1 MTTKVASPRARK
13 SFSRIENVLDL
24 PNLID
29 IQKASFRWF
38 LDEGLRETIDDIS
51 PIEDYTGS
59 LAVEFGAYQFGVP
72 QFSIKECREKDLT
85 YQAPLSM
92 TVRFVNKDTGEIR
105 EQTVFM
111 GDFPMMTDFG
121 TFIINGTERVIVTQL
136 VRSPGAYLME
146 PKDPTKQVFTANL
159 MPSRGSWLELE
170 IDKKGIVYA
179 RIDRKRKLPITTL
192 LRALP
197 AEDPTTG
204 FQLDTST
211 NEAILALFDNSSYI
225 VNTLEK
231 DPSTREEEAL
241 IEVFKKQRPGEPPT
255 LDNARNLLKALFFD
269 PKRYDLTKV
278 GRYKLNQRL
287 GVDVPEDTRVLTTQD
302 IVALVRKLVA
312 MPVLLGVPEDSKDFA
327 ADAIGMPRAP
337 IAAELDEYEHF
348 GNRRLRTVG
357 ELIQEAFRV
366 GLYRMERVVRER
378 MTTEDVD
385 TITPQTIINIR
396 PVVAALKEFFGSS
409 QLSQFMD
416 QTNSLA
422 GLTHRRRLSALGAGG
437 LTRERAPIEVRDVH
451 PTHYGR
457 MCPIETPEG
466 PNIGL
471 IGYLASYA
479 TVSEFGFVQT
489 PYRKVIAGKV
499 TDEIVYLDA
508 VEESRYTIAQA
519 TADQDK
525 NGKLLGDAVLC
536 RSAEGE
542 AVTAP
547 PKAVEFMDVAPAQIV
562 SVSTALIPFLEHNDA
577 NRALMGANM
586 QRQAVPLL
594 IRQAPLV
601 GTGLEYRA
609 AVDSGD
615 VVVAE
620 HAGTVVDVDADKV
633 VVETKDGR
641 DEYTMTKFMRSN
653 QGTLI
658 HHKPVVLLNDKVK
671 AGEVLADGSSTDAGE
686 LALGANLLVAFMPF
700 EGYNFEDAIVLSERI
715 VKDDILSSIHIH
727 EYEVDARSTK
737 LGDEEITRDIPNRS
751 EESLAQ
757 LDERGVVRIGAEVGA
772 GDLLVGK
779 VTPKGETELTAEE
792 KLIRAIFKEKA
803 REVRD
808 TSLKVPHGEG
818 GVVIDVKTFSR
829 DGGDDLSPGVNE
841 LVRVYVATKRKIAEG
856 DKLAGRHGN
865 KGVISK
871 IVPEED
877 MPFLPDGRPVD
888 IVLNPLGVPSRM
900 NIGQVL
906 ETHLGWAA
914 AHGVFADEA
923 DRTEGHDGVDWRHRR
938 QIIAAPNPHAV
949 ATPVFDGATPADV
962 DEALI
967 AYAHQ
972 NPNSPIQFVV
982 DEKRPVGRKCSGKVQ
997 LYNGRTG
1004 EPFEQKVTVGYM
1016 YILKL
1021 LHLVD
1026 DKIHA
1031 RSTGPY
1037 SLVTQQPLGGKA
1049 QFGGQRFGEMEVWA
1063 LEAYGAAY
1071 TLQEMLTIKS
1081 DDTVGRVKAYEAI
1094 VKGENIAEPS
1104 IPESFKVLLKEMQSL
1119 ALDVHV
1125 LSDEG
1130 REVEVREEEDELL
1143 RAAEELGIDLSPGS
1157 LRAVGRDATVEE
1169 VEEGEDRVDSDGEL
1183 AVPADEALVDGVEAT
1198 ENEEAEEEAEA
1209 EVGPLGDAGLV
1220 DLELED

>member
-1 MTTKVASPRARK
+1 LATKVASRRARK
-13 SFSRIENVLDL
+13 SFSRLKHVIDL

-29 IQKASFRWF
+29 IQRASFDWF
-38 LDEGLRETIDDIS
+38 LKEGLKETIDDIS

-59 LAVEFGAYQFGVP
+59 LAVEFGDYEFGEPPV
-72 QFSIKECREKDLT
+72 SIKECREKDLT
-85 YQAPLSM
+85 YQVPLSM

-111 GDFPMMTDFG
+111 GDFPMMTEQG

-146 PKDPTKQVFTANL
+146 PKDPTKQVFIANL

-170 IDKKGIVYA
+170 IDKKGVVYA

-192 LRALP
+192 LRAL
-197 AEDPTTG
+197 AREDVSDG
-204 FQLDTST
+204 FDLSS
-211 NEAILALFDNSSYI
+211 NEKILELFDNSIYI
-225 VNTLEK
+225 ANTLEK
-231 DPSTREEEAL
+231 DTTTREEEAV

-255 LDNARNLLKALFFD
+255 LDNARNLLKGLFFD

-287 GVDVPEDTRVLTTQD
+287 EVDVKDDLRVLTARD
-302 IVALVRKLVA
+302 IVALVRKLVEL
-312 MPVLLGVPEDSKDFA
+312 PKQLGVPEDSKDYA
-327 ADAIGMPRAP
+327 ADAVSLSREP
-337 IAAELDEYEHF
+337 IRSELDEYEHF

-471 IGYLASYA
+471 IGSLSSYA
-479 TVSEFGFVQT
+479 TVSEFGFVQA
-489 PYRKVIAGKV
+489 PYRLVKNGKV
-499 TDEIVYLDA
+499 SDEIVYLDA
-508 VEESRYTIAQA
+508 SEEEKSTIAQA
-519 TADQDK
+519 NEPIDEKT
-525 NGKLLGDAVLC
+525 GKFVSESVLC
-536 RSAEGE
+536 RGPGGE
-542 AVTAP
+542 PVTAEP
-547 PKAVEFMDVAPAQIV
+547 RDVQYMDVNPAQIV
-562 SVSTALIPFLEHNDA
+562 SVATALIPFLEHNDA

-586 QRQAVPLL
+586 QRQAVPLMITEPPL
-594 IRQAPLV
+594 I

-609 AVDSGD
+609 AVDTGD
-615 VVVAE
+615 VVLASRS
-620 HAGTVVDVDADKV
+620 GTVTDVSADHII
-633 VVETKDGR
+633 VEAKDGQ
-641 DEYTMTKFMRSN
+641 DEYPLVKFMRSN

-658 HHKPVVLLNDKVK
+658 HQKPVVHLGQKVRE
-671 AGEVLADGSSTDAGE
+671 AEVLADGSSTCYGE
-686 LALGANLLVAFMPF
+686 LALGKNLLVAFMPF
-700 EGYNFEDAIVLSERI
+700 EGYNFEDAIVISERL
-715 VKDDILSSIHIH
+715 VKDDVLSSIHIH
-727 EYEVDARSTK
+727 EYEIDARSTK

-751 EESLAQ
+751 EESLRD
-757 LDERGVVRIGAEVGA
+757 LDDRGIVRIGAEVGS

-818 GVVIDVKTFSR
+818 GKVIDVKTFSR
-829 DGGDDLSPGVNE
+829 ENGDDLSPGVNE
-841 LVRVYVATKRKIAEG
+841 LVRVYVAKKRKIAEG

-865 KGVISK
+865 KGVIAK

-877 MPFLPDGRPVD
+877 MPSLEDGTPVD
-888 IVLNPLGVPSRM
+888 VVLNPLGVPSRM
-900 NIGQVL
+900 NIGQIL

-914 AHGVFADEA
+914 HHGVFSENGQNGP
-923 DRTEGHDGVDWRHRR
+923 T
-938 QIIAAPNPHAV
+938 PV
-949 ATPVFDGATPADV
+949 ASAVFDGATEVEV
-962 DEALI
+962 DQALMDWV
-967 AYAHQ
+967 Q
-972 NPNSPIQFVV
+972 KNPSSPIKLNV
-982 DEKRPVGRKCSGKVQ
+982 DTSRRPGRRCSGKVR
-997 LYNGRTG
+997 LFNGRTG
-1004 EPFEQKVTVGYM
+1004 EPFDQKVTVGFM

-1119 ALDVHV
+1119 ALDIHV
-1125 LSDEG
+1125 ISEEG
-1130 REVEVREEEDELL
+1130 GEVEVREEDDELL
-1143 RAAEELGIDLSPGS
+1143 RAAEELGIDLSPGN
-1157 LRAVGRDATVEE
+1157 LRAAARPPTAEE
-1169 VEEGEDRVDSDGEL
+1169 VEEGQERVDETGEMTL
-1183 AVPADEALVDGVEAT
+1183 PADE
-1198 ENEEAEEEAEA
+1198 
-1209 EVGPLGDAGLV
+1209 
-1220 DLELED
+1220 ELEDFDELEPVGVEDEEVPFEEAPDLADVELEE